1 MLLACGA
8 EVSVNP
14 FEHQLMLRWHKEGK
28 STAEIAELL
37 QRGHGTVSRH
47 LRKVSTGKARVG
59 RPQVVTPA
67 VWRKLNQALQRLQK
81 RADAEKEVT
90 LPMVIAEAGVEV
102 STRAVQR
109 AFRQHDVKFY
119 KLRERPVLQPG
130 DIRERKTWAQ
140 KRARRSAAQ
149 WTRMPHAIIDNKVF
163 PVFGTRGG
171 RSIAARRSVRGA
183 YRAPGAEPEPWL
195 VKTKSTMKPGAPGV
209 MVAAAVIK
217 SRIRMWHYIRGPWN
231 GAAAADMYKGPLR
244 AALKRA
250 YPTCRTHT
258 VLEDNDPTGYKSSQ
272 GKAAKRESNI
282 ITDDLPKRSP
292 DLNVLDYSLWHA
304 INVRMR
310 AQEASFPSG
319 KRETQA
325 EFLARLRKTALGLP
339 QREVGKAVQDMRRR
353 VALVWARNGKLFT
366 E

>member
-1 MLLACGA
+1 M
-8 EVSVNP
+8 
-14 FEHQLMLRWHKEGK
+14 
-28 STAEIAELL
+28 
-37 QRGHGTVSRH
+37 
-47 LRKVSTGKARVG
+47 
-59 RPQVVTPA
+59 
-67 VWRKLNQALQRLQK
+67 
-81 RADAEKEVT
+81 
-90 LPMVIAEAGVEV
+90 
-102 STRAVQR
+102 
-109 AFRQHDVKFY
+109 
-119 KLRERPVLQPG
+119 
-130 DIRERKTWAQ
+130 
-140 KRARRSAAQ
+140 
-149 WTRMPHAIIDNKVF
+149 
-163 PVFGTRGG
+163 
-171 RSIAARRSVRGA
+171 
-183 YRAPGAEPEPWL
+183 
-195 VKTKSTMKPGAPGV
+195 KTKSTMKPGAPGV

-250 YPTCRTHT
+250 CPTCRTHT
-258 VLEDNDPTGYKSSQ
+258 VVEDNDPTGYKSSQ

-282 ITDDLPKRSP
+282 VTDDLPKRSP

-310 AQEASFPSG
+310 AQEAPSPSG

-353 VALVWARNGKLFT
+353 VALVLARNGKLFT

>member
-1 MLLACGA
+1 M
-8 EVSVNP
+8 
-14 FEHQLMLRWHKEGK
+14 
-28 STAEIAELL
+28 
-37 QRGHGTVSRH
+37 
-47 LRKVSTGKARVG
+47 
-59 RPQVVTPA
+59 
-67 VWRKLNQALQRLQK
+67 
-81 RADAEKEVT
+81 
-90 LPMVIAEAGVEV
+90 
-102 STRAVQR
+102 
-109 AFRQHDVKFY
+109 
-119 KLRERPVLQPG
+119 
-130 DIRERKTWAQ
+130 
-140 KRARRSAAQ
+140 
-149 WTRMPHAIIDNKVF
+149 
-163 PVFGTRGG
+163 
-171 RSIAARRSVRGA
+171 
-183 YRAPGAEPEPWL
+183 
-195 VKTKSTMKPGAPGV
+195 KTKSTMKPGAPGV

-282 ITDDLPKRSP
+282 VTDDLPKRSP

-353 VALVWARNGKLFT
+353 VALVLARNGKLFT